1 MEFVIMALIIF
12 VPFLIFVMI
21 FGTHRGRED
30 KKNTAELNAMEK
42 MSMYKGMLEDKDI
55 SNDEKIRIDSKIE
68 KLKKQ
73 HRNLF

>member
-1 MEFVIMALIIF
+1 
-12 VPFLIFVMI
+12 MI